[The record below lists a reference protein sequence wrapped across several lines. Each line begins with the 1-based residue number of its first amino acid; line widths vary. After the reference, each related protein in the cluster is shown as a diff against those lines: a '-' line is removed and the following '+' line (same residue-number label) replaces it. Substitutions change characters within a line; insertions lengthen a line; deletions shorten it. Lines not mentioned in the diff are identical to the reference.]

1 MSEHGPGMELCEE
14 VSGRLWEHSKRP
26 SPESYD
32 LSFFKNTKLFLECA
46 CVPLPR
52 VADKSESIS
61 DYSLQLANVICLCA
75 SMEKHGFATCGLSLW
90 LYTVDLVRTS
100 LIWFFLTL
108 RV

>member
-1 MSEHGPGMELCEE
+1 MSEHDPGMELCEE

-75 SMEKHGFATCGLSLW
+75 SMEKHGFATCSLCVACPPW
-90 LYTVDLVRTS
+90 VACPCDCELCSHDS
-100 LIWFFLTL
+100 S
-108 RV
+108 